1 MAAELKALGRFI
13 FDDLLVQYLMA
24 SLPKNYNKRTQNVDT
39 PVRYKLCESLY
50 QVQRKD
56 NKVVS

>member
-1 MAAELKALGRFI
+1 MTTKLKGLGRFI
-13 FDDLLVQYLMA
+13 SDDLLVQCLMA
-24 SLPKNYNKRTQNVDT
+24 SLPENYNKRAQNVDT
-39 PVRYKLCESLY
+39 SVRYKLCESLH